1 MASHRKPKPYPLAVP
16 FARAAFT
23 LVLAGTAGVTSFQ
36 GSGHAQ
42 PRPQPDTA
50 DRSANERADRTADR
64 TAGRTADRTADRTAA
79 VEAEVDR
86 LHRDA
91 ERATEAYN
99 GARDKARAAQR
110 ELESLR
116 DEAAR
121 RQEKLNASRDALGTY
136 AAAQY
141 RDGTGIDPA
150 VRLALSSHPSDY
162 LDRAATVER
171 AGDLQAAAVKRTAA
185 RTRQLAQVRKEA
197 ADVSAELEKSAGRAR
212 RHKRAVQS
220 KLGQAQRLLNRLTPK
235 QRAAVLDEH
244 HPTRNGDRDR
254 TTAREAAPRRGH
266 AARSHTSQE
275 RADHGAG
282 PAAPTAGQPATW
294 RSARAVA
301 FARSALGK
309 PYVWGGTGPSG
320 YDCSGLTQA
329 AWKAAGVSLPRT
341 TYSQIHAGKRVSP
354 GDLAPGDLVFFYDS
368 VSHVGLYI
376 GGGRMIHAP
385 RPGTAVR
392 VAPIDQ
398 MPFAGAVRPA

>member
-42 PRPQPDTA
+42 PRPQPETA
-50 DRSANERADRTADR
+50 DRAANERADRSADR
-64 TAGRTADRTADRTAA
+64 SADRTAA

-99 GARDKARAAQR
+99 GAREKTRAARR
-110 ELESLR
+110 ELETLH

-121 RQEKLNASRDALGTY
+121 RQEKLNASRDALGSY

-141 RDGTGIDPA
+141 RDGSGVDPA
-150 VRLALSSHPSDY
+150 VRLALSSSPADY

-197 ADVSAELEKSAGRAR
+197 ADVSAELEKSAERAS

-220 KLGQAQRLLNRLTPK
+220 KLGRAQHLLNRLTPK
-235 QRAAVLDEH
+235 QRAAVLDGH
-244 HPTRNGDRDR
+244 HPTSRNGERDR
-254 TTAREAAPRRGH
+254 ATAREAAPRRGQ
-266 AARSHTSQE
+266 AARSHTSQKH
-275 RADHGAG
+275 ADHNTG
-282 PAAPTAGQPATW
+282 PAAPAAGQPATG

-309 PYVWGGTGPSG
+309 PYVWGGTGPTG

-341 TYSQIHAGKRVSP
+341 TYSQIHAGKRVSR
-354 GDLAPGDLVFFYDS
+354 GNLAPGDLVFFYDS